1 MELKVKRL
9 WKKPTYTIGKLYV
22 DGKYHSETLEDKDR
36 GITQDMPEWEI
47 IKKKC
52 YGFTAIGTGRYRV
65 RMDVVSQKFKNRS
78 WAQPYGGRLPRL
90 EDVPG
95 FDGILIH
102 VGNSPADTNGCVLTG
117 YNRVRGK
124 VVDSTK
130 AFKALMD
137 NYLVPASKRGEEI
150 WITIE

>member
-1 MELKVKRL
+1 MELKIKRL
-9 WKKPTYTIGKLYV
+9 WKKPTYTIGNLYV
-22 DGKYHSETLEDKDR
+22 GDVFLCNVLEDKDR
-36 GITQDMPEWEI
+36 GLTQDMPTTEI
-47 IKKKC
+47 YKKKV
-52 YGFTAIGTGRYRV
+52 YGYTCIPAGRYRINMN
-65 RMDVVSQKFKNRS
+65 RISPKFKKRS
-78 WAQPYGGRLPRL
+78 WAAPYGGRLPML

-117 YNRVRGK
+117 YNRVKGK
-124 VVDSTK
+124 VVDSAK

-137 NYLVPASKRGEEI
+137 DYLVPAAQRGEEI